1 MLPSGRQTTFANR
14 VAWANVFLQRA
25 LLIEPVKRGVY
36 RATQRGRD
44 VLRSEPKRID
54 MKFLEQFP
62 EYREW
67 RRNDRVAGSSS
78 DDTAAATSDSTPIET
93 IERAV
98 GTIDLELRTALLAR
112 VRSISPEAFERLI
125 LDLLVAMG
133 YGGGKAEMARQT
145 QRSNDDGIDGVIRE
159 DPLGLD
165 LVLIQAKRYAP
176 ANAVG
181 RPEMQGFVGSLIGN
195 GTTKGI
201 FVTTSTFNGNALAY
215 VAKVPNRIIL
225 IDGEEL
231 ARLMVRYNVGV
242 RVTQTFEIK
251 DIDENVFEEA

>member
-1 MLPSGRQTTFANR
+1 MAVPDFQKLMLPVLSAVSSDTTISSVDLRKKVASAEALSSADLAEMLPSGRQTTFANR

-44 VLRSEPKRID
+44 VLRSEPPRID

-67 RRNDRVAGSSS
+67 RRNDRVAKTESG
-78 DDTAAATSDSTPIET
+78 DTGTISGDSTPIET

-98 GTIDLELRTALLAR
+98 ETIGLELRTVLLAR

-145 QRSNDDGIDGVIRE
+145 QRSNDDGIDGVDGIPDGAIGVE
-159 DPLGLD
+159 GGVPAHGGL
-165 LVLIQAKRYAP
+165 L
-176 ANAVG
+176 
-181 RPEMQGFVGSLIGN
+181 
-195 GTTKGI
+195 
-201 FVTTSTFNGNALAY
+201 
-215 VAKVPNRIIL
+215 
-225 IDGEEL
+225 
-231 ARLMVRYNVGV
+231 
-242 RVTQTFEIK
+242 
-251 DIDENVFEEA
+251 